1 MGNFVPP
8 VGHPVFLTERG
19 YSYQS
24 VALPVFVG
32 PIATLD
38 LSTNDLFEATM
49 PESDVTLVLINP
61 RIAAFRL
68 TLHHAVGVFALTF
81 PTGLF
86 SGQPGPWP
94 TPTAWRPGPRRSR
107 SSTWNSTARS
117 GRSPPYKLRFR
128 GRPPWVSF

>member
-86 SGQPGPWP
+86 SGQPGPLAYTYSMAAGASKVTKFDMEFNGTIWTF
-94 TPTAWRPGPRRSR
+94 TPLQAS
-107 SSTWNSTARS
+107 
-117 GRSPPYKLRFR
+117 
-128 GRPPWVSF
+128 V